1 MLSERLMKQ
10 KLKIPNCK
18 QIDFIRLSKK
28 CRIHEKIIN
37 LYVHVNVQIEIHS
50 VICSLGTRLVDIYIN
65 KV

>member
-37 LYVHVNVQIEIHS
+37 LYAQVNVQIKTHS
-50 VICSLGTRLVDIYIN
+50 VICSLSTQLVDIYISE
-65 KV
+65 V